1 MMEEAGKVAEPTLD
15 AVYGPRGEA
24 ILRQLAGEWFLVP
37 VRTSPADFR
46 AIFTVNEIGALV
58 WGELDGRRSLG
69 EIAGTVVSRFDVAP
83 EAAAEDLLT
92 FVGQLEG
99 AGLAERRA

>member
-1 MMEEAGKVAEPTLD
+1 MTETAERATAPPLE

-24 ILRQLAGEWFLVP
+24 ILRQLAGQWFLVP

-69 EIAGTVVSRFDVAP
+69 AIAGTVVSRFDVSR
-83 EAAAEDLLT
+83 EAAAEDLLS

-99 AGLAERRA
+99 AGLVERRD